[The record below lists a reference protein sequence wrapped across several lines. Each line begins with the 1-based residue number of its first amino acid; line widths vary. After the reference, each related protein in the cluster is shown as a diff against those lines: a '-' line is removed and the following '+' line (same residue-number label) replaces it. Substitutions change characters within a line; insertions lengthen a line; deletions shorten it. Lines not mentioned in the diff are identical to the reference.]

1 MIKLVNG
8 WEILQKLLGNCKV
21 YVKHF
26 SRVKTKCMKNFIKS
40 SQRKNLYHYILYVGT
55 NDICLDRSPELIA
68 KSIIDIALTLK
79 TSHTMSAFR
88 TEDSDSEECISNLIL
103 KGQK

>member
-1 MIKLVNG
+1 
-8 WEILQKLLGNCKV
+8 
-21 YVKHF
+21 
-26 SRVKTKCMKNFIKS
+26 MKDCIKS
-40 SQRKNLYHYILYVGT
+40 SQRENLDHYILYVST

-79 TSHTMSAFR
+79 TSHRMSAFR
-88 TEDSDSEECISNLIL
+88 TENSDSEECISNLIL